1 MEETGD
7 DVASLTYGVHM
18 GPTLT
23 HAPSRIKP
31 GPPIKHSPPSSPAK
45 GRRRRKR
52 EEEETHSYSNI
63 QYLARVPAQSLRQI
77 HSFVIG
83 IIH

>member
-1 MEETGD
+1 MAIGYKIFCVDAGYPASGELDAGYPIGWIARLRARTG
-7 DVASLTYGVHM
+7 
-18 GPTLT
+18 
-23 HAPSRIKP
+23 
-31 GPPIKHSPPSSPAK
+31 
-45 GRRRRKR
+45 RRRKR